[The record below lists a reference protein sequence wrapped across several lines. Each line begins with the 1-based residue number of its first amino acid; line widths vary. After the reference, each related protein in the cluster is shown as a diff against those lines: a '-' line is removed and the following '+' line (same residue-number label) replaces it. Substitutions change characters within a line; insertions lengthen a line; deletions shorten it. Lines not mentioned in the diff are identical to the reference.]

1 MYARALQQAARTAS
15 DRPVDDLVV
24 GTSFDLRG
32 ITGLSTSDNVGCFS
46 TVLPVRCNV
55 ADVADG
61 SFEGLAGGM
70 HNVCRSAFR
79 HPDVSLMGII
89 ERLSP
94 PRQGL
99 PDFDCAHRVIDTHLN
114 PLFLS

>member
-1 MYARALQQAARTAS
+1 M
-15 DRPVDDLVV
+15 V

-46 TVLPVRCNV
+46 TVLPMRCDV

-61 SFEGLAGGM
+61 SFEGLADRM

-79 HPDVSLMGII
+79 HPDVSLMRII

-99 PDFDCAHRVIDTHLN
+99 AHIACARRVIDM
-114 PLFLS
+114 LSCTLVS

>member
-1 MYARALQQAARTAS
+1 
-15 DRPVDDLVV
+15 VV
-24 GTSFDLRG
+24 GTAFDLRSM
-32 ITGLSTSDNVGCFS
+32 TSMSTSDNVGCFS

-61 SFEGLAGGM
+61 TFEGLADRM

-89 ERLSP
+89 ERFSP

-99 PDFDCAHRVIDTHLN
+99 AHIACARRVIDM
-114 PLFLS
+114 LS